1 MAATTSSEVPPPHAA
16 FPYQPL
22 DKATREIRLIIF
34 GNSRQGVEI
43 EMETFPLDNAPPFM
57 ALSYVWGDPGITSP
71 ILLSGHPFQVTTN
84 LASALAR
91 LSTLPFDN
99 DSTAQKGGQGTAYAE
114 LIQELRHRRVAGDTN
129 PMMPHHVWIDALCIN
144 QEDLDEKSSQI
155 PMMYDIYAKSRHVVM
170 WLGEETADSG
180 AAIDLVSQWATAA
193 RTAQSLVE
201 EHIPS
206 ARVTKSRLE
215 TIAGRELTFTDL
227 VMIFAQHQAS
237 HRQAQN
243 NRPAGD
249 PFDPAKWKAISTLV
263 NYRPYWRRLW
273 IVQEIVAAAS
283 ALVLCGG
290 RGFLLDDLVAAS
302 YCWSRLTQ
310 DMVLGLEKRDMVIQS
325 AWWSLD
331 MLLTFRRRLPRTH
344 EAPAFSSF
352 ERSIPNLNDRA
363 SPDENLSL
371 EEVLQQT
378 AGFEAREP
386 RDKIYGLV
394 GLIQSFTAP
403 ILPNYK
409 TPLADVYAEFV
420 RNHVEQTK
428 DLSLVALAGIGC
440 RKSPQTTRHPCWVP
454 DFEDTKWGDRC
465 ILATKL
471 GQYAAS
477 GNTKTD
483 CLFSLD
489 SSGFTVSGILCDEV
503 DAVDAAE
510 PTAEDIPDE
519 NSYQADIHLWR
530 WAKLAAKR
538 RGSSQPGGC
547 GWLHTFLG
555 VLLQDSV
562 LPYFEGPNFTVEKTE
577 RERYLGFAGAFN
589 DFMSDLFL
597 SFPMD
602 EHKRSHVNQ
611 VGPMMMAME
620 ESPSHNEDF
629 SNLGFSLMMLAAAL
643 TSDYSLQ
650 SETEVLKQLLPM
662 SLIAQI
668 QVAWRLHGHKEFDA
682 MYNHVEFLLVRK
694 LARARSFFVTKD
706 GLTGLG
712 PLGCRKGDKVCV
724 LLGCRCPLV
733 VRPVEGG
740 FVIVGGVFVHGMMN
754 GEMLYKLRSG
764 TSDLRLEKLSFLA
777 SLPT

>member
-1 MAATTSSEVPPPHAA
+1 MASTASSAVPPPHAA

-22 DKATREIRLIIF
+22 NKATREIRLIIF
-34 GNSRQGVEI
+34 ENSRQGIEI
-43 EMETFPLDNAPPFM
+43 DMKTFPLDNAPPFM

-91 LSTLPFDN
+91 LSTLPFDS
-99 DSTAQKGGQGTAYAE
+99 DSAAQKGGQTAAYAE
-114 LIQELRHRRVAGDTN
+114 LIQELQYRAVAGDTR
-129 PMMPHHVWIDALCIN
+129 PTVPHHVWIDALCIN
-144 QEDLDEKSSQI
+144 QGDLDEKSSQI

-180 AAIDLVSQWATAA
+180 AAIDLVLQWSTAA
-193 RTAQSLVE
+193 RTAQSLLE
-201 EHIPS
+201 EHLPS
-206 ARVTKSRLE
+206 ARVTRSRLE
-215 TIAGRELTFTDL
+215 AVAGRELSFSDL
-227 VMIFAQHQAS
+227 VMIFAKHQAGRS
-237 HRQAQN
+237 AQN
-243 NRPAGD
+243 NRPVGD
-249 PFDPAKWKAISTLV
+249 PFGPAKWKAISTLV

-331 MLLTFRRRLPRTH
+331 MLLTFRRRLPRIQ
-344 EAPAFSSF
+344 EVPAFSSF
-352 ERSIPNLNDRA
+352 ESSIPNLNDPA
-363 SPDENLSL
+363 SPDENLRL

-394 GLIQSFTAP
+394 GLIKSYTAP

-409 TPLADVYAEFV
+409 APLADVYAEFV
-420 RNHVEQTK
+420 RSHVEQTK
-428 DLSLVALAGIGC
+428 DLSLVALGGIGC
-440 RKSPQTTRHPCWVP
+440 RKSTQTTGHPCWVP
-454 DFEDTKWGDRC
+454 DFEDNKWGDRC

-471 GQYAAS
+471 TQYAAS

-483 CLFSLD
+483 CLFS
-489 SSGFTVSGILCDEV
+489 SGTRGFTASGILCDEL

-510 PTAEDIPDE
+510 DTAEDIPDQ
-519 NSYQADIHLWR
+519 NSYQADVHLWR
-530 WAKLAAKR
+530 WAKLAAGR
-538 RGSSQPGGC
+538 RGSLQPGGC
-547 GWLHTFLG
+547 GWLQTLLC

-562 LPYFEGPNFTVEKTE
+562 VPYFEGPNYTVEKSE
-577 RERYLGFAGAFN
+577 RERYLGFAGAFV

-602 EHKRSHVNQ
+602 EHKRSHINQ
-611 VGPMMMAME
+611 VGPMMKAME
-620 ESPSHNEDF
+620 ESPSRNEDF
-629 SNLGFSLMMLAAAL
+629 SNLGFNVMMLAAAL
-643 TSDYSLQ
+643 TSDYSPK
-650 SETEVLKQLLPM
+650 SETEVLRQLLPLT
-662 SLIAQI
+662 LIAQI
-668 QVAWRLHGHKEFDA
+668 QVAWRLRGHMEFDE
-682 MYNHVEFLLVRK
+682 MFNHVEFLLARK
-694 LARARSFFVTKD
+694 LVRARSFFVTKD
-706 GLTGLG
+706 GLMGQG
-712 PLGCRKGDKVCV
+712 PLGSRKGDKICV

-754 GEMLYKLRSG
+754 GEMMYKLRSG
-764 TSDLRLEKLSFLA
+764 TSDLRLEKLTFLA
-777 SLPT
+777 NPPA